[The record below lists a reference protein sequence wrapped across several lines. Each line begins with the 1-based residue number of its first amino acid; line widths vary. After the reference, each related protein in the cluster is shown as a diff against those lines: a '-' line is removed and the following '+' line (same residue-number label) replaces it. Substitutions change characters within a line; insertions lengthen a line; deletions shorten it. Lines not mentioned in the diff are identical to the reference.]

1 MREDRY
7 RAKVASEVQ
16 RLGVVGAVVIAST
29 LANSGI
35 VKADEA
41 TVAGEEKWR
50 STCGLVEK
58 MLAEPHRPERRK
70 ENATDGT
77 LDWIRRTCN
86 ELDFCR
92 GQREGQAAFERR
104 GRDERSIAP

>member
-1 MREDRY
+1 MTGGYRY
-7 RAKVASEVQ
+7 RGKVSSEVQ

-35 VKADEA
+35 ADEA
-41 TVAGEEKWR
+41 TAAGEEKWR
-50 STCGLVEK
+50 STCSLVEK

-77 LDWIRRTCN
+77 LYWIRRTCN
-86 ELDFCR
+86 ELDLCR
-92 GQREGQAAFERR
+92 GQREGQTAFECC
-104 GRDERSIAP
+104 G